1 MLKQLYEI
9 FADIVSLL
17 KRQDRLE
24 KIVEKQG
31 QELKELSRMVERLIY
46 EQQRAA
52 EREAYERRL
61 LLLEMEN
68 RMLKE
73 KLQLPPRPEDKQ
85 EHEENKK

>member
-52 EREAYERRL
+52 EREAYE
-61 LLLEMEN
+61 
-68 RMLKE
+68 
-73 KLQLPPRPEDKQ
+73 PSCCS
-85 EHEENKK
+85 

>member
-52 EREAYERRL
+52 EREAYERKL

-68 RMLKE
+68 RLLKE
-73 KLQLPPRPEDKQ
+73 KLQLPPHPQDDGD
-85 EHEENKK
+85 EENRK

>member
-1 MLKQLYEI
+1 
-9 FADIVSLL
+9 
-17 KRQDRLE
+17 
-24 KIVEKQG
+24 
-31 QELKELSRMVERLIY
+31 MVERLIY

>member
-52 EREAYERRL
+52 EREAYERKL

-85 EHEENKK
+85 GDEENKQ